1 MIKSSL
7 TTFASPLTKI
17 LPSVFALMVT
27 STPAT
32 VVNFAPSIKRGEYAT
47 NPSMT
52 CASTRLPSWEAER
65 LQLEL
70 RAVRKAALSGAK
82 TVMEGVESR
91 EEFEE
96 ARSLANVVVSGVEK
110 RVSER
115 GLGMVKKLRNR

>member
-1 MIKSSL
+1 
-7 TTFASPLTKI
+7 
-17 LPSVFALMVT
+17 
-27 STPAT
+27 
-32 VVNFAPSIKRGEYAT
+32 
-47 NPSMT
+47 MT